1 MLMPAIFGGN
11 LFDDWMDDEF
21 REFDKM
27 GREMDKRLYGH
38 EADHLMK
45 TDVRELADHYEVDID
60 LPGFKKDE
68 VNAKLENGYL
78 TVSAAK
84 KHDSDDKDRNGRY
97 IRRERFSGAVSRT
110 FYVGNDIKQQDIRG
124 KFEDGILCLSIPKKD
139 AKTIEEN
146 KYISIE

>member
-1 MLMPAIFGGN
+1 MMYMPA
-11 LFDDWMDDEF
+11 LFEDDFDTMMNEF
-21 REFDKM
+21 DREFNHEMNKKTPLF
-27 GREMDKRLYGH
+27 GRH
-38 EADHLMK
+38 ADRLMK

-68 VNAKLENGYL
+68 ISAKLENGYL

-84 KHDSDDKDRNGRY
+84 KHDNDEKDKAGRY
-97 IRRERFSGAVSRT
+97 IRRERYSGSVSRT
-110 FYVGNDIKQQDIRG
+110 FYVGDEIKQQDIHG
-124 KFEDGILCLSIPKKD
+124 KFEDGILCLCIPKKD